1 MNFRKKFL
9 IKILIPRSVS
19 KAILLRPSNIAMLGA
34 ATEEA
39 EARSSPTPLASL
51 IEATNADR
59 MVEALKRK
67 VVDLDKELQTSVERI
82 SSIEHTL
89 EVEKREHQLTT
100 SKLSVLLKKR
110 SAAAANLNDEPP
122 TDVCS
127 LRHQIGCLREHLAA
141 SQVRE
146 SRLQEVYA
154 NLARQHERLRVL
166 TLEGFRAQRS
176 KSSDALDVSASLA
189 DCAADEHH
197 HHHHQ
202 QQQQQQQQQ
211 QHQQQQHQQHQQL
224 PPQPPPPPPPPLPLP
239 DGLRV
244 PAAADCRLF
253 ASQIESPVVREALW
267 LAEHTIPL
275 AKSLSCE
282 SLQVTQWG
290 GQGQQWGGQGQQWG
304 GQGQQWG
311 SQGQQWG
318 SQGQQWGSQGQQ
330 RTEHAQPRVGSM
342 SRTVSMLHPHD
353 KPPEKTTSLPKPTST
368 GTASGSVNGTASAS
382 PMEVHAT
389 PPQHHVFGAPSD
401 VAAAVAG
408 GGTGVG
414 AGGGS
419 TGSGGGGSGVAM
431 PHSVP
436 GQEMLARAPNG
447 YARGAIS
454 VEPPKR
460 QRNMTVT
467 SIITPSARA
476 PSRTTST

>member
-1 MNFRKKFL
+1 M
-9 IKILIPRSVS
+9 RS
-19 KAILLRPSNIAMLGA
+19 A

-39 EARSSPTPLASL
+39 EARSSATPLAGL
-51 IEATNADR
+51 IEATTADR

-82 SSIEHTL
+82 SSIEHSL

-100 SKLSVLLKKR
+100 SKLSVLLRKR

-197 HHHHQ
+197 HHHQ
-202 QQQQQQQQQ
+202 QQQE
-211 QHQQQQHQQHQQL
+211 QHQQHQPP
-224 PPQPPPPPPPPLPLP
+224 PPQPPPQPSPLPLL

-244 PAAADCRLF
+244 PAAADCRLV
-253 ASQIESPVVREALW
+253 APQIESPVVREALW

-290 GQGQQWGGQGQQWG
+290 S
-304 GQGQQWG
+304 QGQQWG

-330 RTEHAQPRVGSM
+330 WGSQGQHRTEHAQPRVGSM
-342 SRTVSMLHPHD
+342 PRAVSMLHPHD
-353 KPPEKTTSLPKPTST
+353 KPPEKTPSLPKPASI
-368 GTASGSVNGTASAS
+368 GTASGSVNGTASGS
-382 PMEVHAT
+382 PIEVHAT

-419 TGSGGGGSGVAM
+419 TGGGGGGSGGAM
-431 PHSVP
+431 PPRVSDSVH

-460 QRNMTVT
+460 QRNVTVT

>member
-1 MNFRKKFL
+1 M
-9 IKILIPRSVS
+9 RS
-19 KAILLRPSNIAMLGA
+19 A

-39 EARSSPTPLASL
+39 EARSSATPLAGL
-51 IEATNADR
+51 IEATTADR

-82 SSIEHTL
+82 SSIEHSL

-100 SKLSVLLKKR
+100 SKLSVLLRKR

-197 HHHHQ
+197 HHH
-202 QQQQQQQQQ
+202 QQQQQ
-211 QHQQQQHQQHQQL
+211 QHQQHQPPQQQP
-224 PPQPPPPPPPPLPLP
+224 PPQPSPLPLL

-244 PAAADCRLF
+244 PAAADCRLV
-253 ASQIESPVVREALW
+253 APQIESPVVREALW

-330 RTEHAQPRVGSM
+330 WGSQGQQWGSQGQQRTEHAQPRVGSM
-342 SRTVSMLHPHD
+342 PRAVSMLHPHD
-353 KPPEKTTSLPKPTST
+353 KPPEKTPSLPKPASI
-368 GTASGSVNGTASAS
+368 GTASGSVNGTASGS
-382 PMEVHAT
+382 PIEVHAT

-419 TGSGGGGSGVAM
+419 TGGGGGGSGGAM
-431 PHSVP
+431 PPRVSDSVH

-460 QRNMTVT
+460 QRNVTVT